1 MKSKNTMTTIAT
13 EAAPA
18 AIGPYSQAQQLG
30 DLLFCSG
37 QVPLEPVTMTLVEG
51 GIVEQTQQVFQNI
64 SAVLSAAGLELKDVV
79 KTTVFLQDMAEFAA
93 MNEVYAACFNG
104 HAPARSTVEVA
115 KLPLGARVEIECI
128 AARTA

>member
-37 QVPLEPVTMTLVEG
+37 QVPLEPATMTLVEG

-115 KLPLGARVEIECI
+115 KLPLDARVEIECI
-128 AARTA
+128 AARTT

>member
-18 AIGPYSQAQQLG
+18 AMGPYSQAQQLG

-64 SAVLSAAGLELKDVV
+64 SAVLSAAGLGLKDVV

>member
-64 SAVLSAAGLELKDVV
+64 SAVLSAAGLGLKDVV